1 MITSMQFAE
10 IDGLLLKTMLTAG
23 FVNLQKN
30 ISVIDSLNVFPVPD
44 GDTGTNMSLT
54 LEGGLKA
61 LSSSDMNT
69 SDVDNC
75 LQIFARGSLM
85 GARGNSGVIL
95 SQFIKGIAMF
105 AKGLDTFSIE
115 NFAAA
120 LSSGTLK
127 AYSAVIKPTEGT
139 MLTVM
144 RETSSYAKEN
154 HGKYNDFTLFF
165 TEIVAVMKK
174 SLQHTPELLPV
185 LKEAGVVDSG
195 GAGLLCIF
203 EGMLQA
209 LTGDSVTDITLEF
222 DAPRRPGTIDSPNTT
237 FNRYSVL
244 EYGYCTEF
252 ILQLM
257 DAKVD
262 LDNFEIKTIIDFLET
277 LGDSI
282 VAIKD
287 EDLIK
292 VHVHTFNPGEVINY
306 CQRFG
311 EFVTIKIENMS
322 VQHNESSLDVK
333 PRRKYAVVAVCSGDG
348 LKDYFGSIGVD
359 YVIDGGQT
367 QNPPMEAFV
376 KAYNSLNAEHIFVLP
391 NNSNILL
398 VALQSA
404 ENYTDSVIHVVPTKS
419 IAEGYSALSMM
430 DLTSNTADEVIA
442 DMLYAVSNVST
453 ALVTTAVRDTVYNGM
468 EIKKDNYIGLDKD
481 TIYSCSPNK
490 IDAAI
495 SLLSKIEDIEDKQ
508 VLTLFYGE
516 NATEEEVEQLFDHVN
531 TAYPLMETA
540 AIYGGQ
546 NIYDFIMAIE

>member
-1 MITSMQFAE
+1 MQFAE
-10 IDGLLLKTMLTAG
+10 IDGLILKTMLTAG

-61 LSSSDMNT
+61 LNSSDMNI

-75 LQIFARGSLM
+75 MQVFARGALM

-120 LSSGTLK
+120 LSSGTMK
-127 AYSAVIKPTEGT
+127 EYAAVIKPTEGT

-154 HGKYNDFTLFF
+154 HSEYSNFTDFF
-165 TEIVAVMKK
+165 TELVAIMKK

-195 GAGLLCIF
+195 GAGVLCVF

-209 LTGDSVTDITLEF
+209 LTGETIPDISVEF
-222 DAPRRPGTIDSPNTT
+222 NTTGFLGAFDSPNTS

-257 DAKVD
+257 DAKID
-262 LDNFEIKTIIDFLET
+262 IDRFEIKTIIDFLET
-277 LGDSI
+277 QGNSI

-292 VHVHTFNPGEVINY
+292 VHVHTFNPGEVISY
-306 CQRFG
+306 CQKFG
-311 EFVTIKIENMS
+311 EFITMKIENMS
-322 VQHNESSLDVK
+322 VQHNETSLNAK
-333 PRRKYAVVAVCSGDG
+333 PRRKFAIVAVCNGDG
-348 LKDYFGSIGVD
+348 LKDYFSGIGVD
-359 YVIDGGQT
+359 YIIDGGQT
-367 QNPPMEAFV
+367 QNPPMEAFL
-376 KAYNSLNAEHIFVLP
+376 KAYSSLNSEHIFVLP

-398 VALQSA
+398 VAKQSA
-404 ENYTDSVIHVVPTKS
+404 ENYTDSVIHIVPTKS

-430 DLTSNTADEVIA
+430 DLTSDTADEIIS
-442 DMLYAVSNVST
+442 DMMYAVSNVST
-453 ALVTTAVRDTVYNGM
+453 ALITTAVRDTVYNGM
-468 EIKKDNYIGLDKD
+468 EIKKDSYIGLDRD

-495 SLLSKIEDIEDKQ
+495 CLLSKIDDIEDKQ

-516 NATEEEVEQLFDHVN
+516 NATEEEVAQFFDHVN
-531 TAYPLMETA
+531 STYPLMETA